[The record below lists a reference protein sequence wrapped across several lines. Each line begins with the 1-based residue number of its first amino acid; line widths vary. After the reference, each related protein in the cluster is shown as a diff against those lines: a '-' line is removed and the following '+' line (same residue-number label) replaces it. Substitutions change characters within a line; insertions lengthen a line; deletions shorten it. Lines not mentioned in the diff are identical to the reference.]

1 MEVDLT
7 LEKKLFDFIK
17 EDELSFLQNPMNQM
31 RHKLDVSENNESFDV
46 TEIQIHDKETFV
58 ELFTHNNNTI
68 LILLHKL
75 SIDNRYNFFILYCDW
90 NFLFTLLIKET

>member
-17 EDELSFLQNPMNQM
+17 EDELSFLQNPMNQI
-31 RHKLDVSENNESFDV
+31 RHKLDVSENNDSFNV

-58 ELFTHNNNTI
+58 
-68 LILLHKL
+68 
-75 SIDNRYNFFILYCDW
+75 
-90 NFLFTLLIKET
+90 